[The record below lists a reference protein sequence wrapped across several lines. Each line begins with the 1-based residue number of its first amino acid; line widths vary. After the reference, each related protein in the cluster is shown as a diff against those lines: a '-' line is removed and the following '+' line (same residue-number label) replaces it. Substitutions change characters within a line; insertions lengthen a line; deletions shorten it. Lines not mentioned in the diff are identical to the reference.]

1 MKIQIINL
9 PFCFL
14 PGHEQLMMGD
24 LGKLERHMVFVN
36 NEDVNLA
43 QYLAERRTRKPVCA
57 SCPHAVFCGGF
68 YELDEVP
75 EPPWLIS
82 TEDLVRAIE

>member
-1 MKIQIINL
+1 VREL
-9 PFCFL
+9 PARGVL
-14 PGHEQLMMGD
+14 
-24 LGKLERHMVFVN
+24 
-36 NEDVNLA
+36 
-43 QYLAERRTRKPVCA
+43 
-57 SCPHAVFCGGF
+57 GGF